1 MNSNEAINKTAV
13 EATTTNSE
21 SSWSNADLM
30 NFQIVETETNLLS
43 QFRANLDQV
52 EQLNARLHFVLNEIR
67 PLMR

>member
-13 EATTTNSE
+13 EASTTNAE